1 MEERRNMICQD
12 TNTHASTAENSYPQT
27 TMYAPSVEKSTQLD
41 LKDAQN
47 AETQLKPDKSN
58 AATADYHFK

>member
-1 MEERRNMICQD
+1 MEERRPMKCQAI
-12 TNTHASTAENSYPQT
+12 NILASIAENLYLQT
-27 TMYAPSVEKSTQLD
+27 ITYAPFVEKLTQLD

-58 AATADYHFK
+58 AATVAYHFK